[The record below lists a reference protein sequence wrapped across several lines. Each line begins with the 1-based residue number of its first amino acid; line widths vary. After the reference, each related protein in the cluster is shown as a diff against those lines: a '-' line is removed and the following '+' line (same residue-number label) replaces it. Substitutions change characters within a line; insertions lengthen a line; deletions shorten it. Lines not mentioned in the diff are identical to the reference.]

1 MLLDYK
7 SGSTAGAT
15 RVKDLEKL
23 SKFQMSIYR
32 LLLRERYPDLR
43 LAFVRL
49 FESPSYQ
56 ELPGPEEKEE
66 WLMKRLEELR
76 ATRSFEAAK
85 CEDLQRCRHCP
96 YRLLCERGEYL

>member
-23 SKFQMSIYR
+23 SDFQMSIYR

-56 ELPGPEEKEE
+56 ELPGAEEKEE

-85 CEDLQRCRHCP
+85 CEDLQRCRYCP